1 MRTASILKKIIS
13 ERQVTQTEIAKAV
26 GIGNG
31 SLSDVLSGKF
41 VGKETT
47 IRGIIDFL
55 RLNEK
60 TVLEEVSNS
69 KKNKVKEEED
79 EKSSC
84 ILEKAISTVMHERTM
99 SFGIAVETIRDSV
112 VEIAPGYS
120 MTNVIIKRKF

>member
-47 IRGIIDFL
+47 IRGIIDFSKL
-55 RLNEK
+55 SKEQELEVWKAWTLDRGETKAAEYFEK
-60 TVLEEVSNS
+60 LDKENKKLKKILASIKELYKEV
-69 KKNKVKEEED
+69 
-79 EKSSC
+79 
-84 ILEKAISTVMHERTM
+84 
-99 SFGIAVETIRDSV
+99 
-112 VEIAPGYS
+112 
-120 MTNVIIKRKF
+120 